1 MPERALDLVQ
11 GLSELRLRLDRAA
24 AIAAGAQAC
33 AERGAGGDA
42 FKMILELDLDVLIGE
57 AQTLLDAISLRS
69 MDASAPG

>member
-1 MPERALDLVQ
+1 MPERVLDLAR

-24 AIAAGAQAC
+24 AIAAGAQTC
-33 AERGAGGDA
+33 ADA

-57 AQTLLDAISLRS
+57 AQTLLDAISMRS

>member
-1 MPERALDLVQ
+1 MPERVLDLAQ

-24 AIAAGAQAC
+24 AITAGAQTC
-33 AERGAGGDA
+33 AERGTGDDA

-57 AQTLLDAISLRS
+57 AQTLLDAISMRS